1 MAIKWDDTQKVTQ
14 AVNYMYNSSLFDE
27 KQMMEWED
35 KDDVNKMW
43 GECKMFFKKYYELKK
58 RYSNAN
64 PGRMGFE
71 SATNVADKSEIEIDE
86 LKNYLDGLSDATR
99 ADKEQMNQMASTNEA
114 MVELCQQL
122 TEAKI
127 QQGK

>member
-14 AVNYMYNSSLFDE
+14 AVDEMYNISLFNK

-43 GECKMFFKKYYELKK
+43 GACKMFFKKYYKLKK
-58 RYSNAN
+58 RYINER

-71 SATNVADKSEIEIDE
+71 CAANVVDKSETGSDK
-86 LKNYLDGLSDATR
+86 LKNHLNGISNAKR
-99 ADKEQMNQMASTNEA
+99 ADKEQMNYMSSTN
-114 MVELCQQL
+114 
-122 TEAKI
+122 
-127 QQGK
+127 